1 MGMEPR
7 EFMVTGAL
15 LPQEAHMK
23 RKPLIKLLEEEPAEG
38 IKFKSEG
45 VIWLIR
51 KAS

>member
-1 MGMEPR
+1 MEEAR
-7 EFMVTGAL
+7 IDFLSQIGWDFARLEF
-15 LPQEAHMK
+15 ED
-23 RKPLIKLLEEEPAEG
+23 